1 MTSRLLLL
9 GLAGA
14 LGTLSRYGL
23 GRLIQQTSGS
33 TFPAG
38 TLVVNVLGCFLF
50 GLIWAAS
57 EKQIWL
63 DEQTKWLVLVGF
75 LGAFTTFSTFA
86 MDTTDLFRNGEW
98 LTASLNVLL
107 SNGLGIA
114 AAFAGVGLVR
124 VFR

>member
-1 MTSRLLLL
+1 MTFRLLLL
-9 GLAGA
+9 ALAGA

-23 GRLIQQTSGS
+23 GRLIHQTSATS
-33 TFPAG
+33 FPVG
-38 TLVVNVLGCFLF
+38 TLVVNTLGCFTF

-57 EKQIWL
+57 EEQTWL
-63 DEQTKWLVLVGF
+63 DEQSKLFILVGF

-86 MDTTDLFRNGEW
+86 MDTTDLFRNGQW
-98 LTASLNVLL
+98 LSASLNMFL

-124 VFR
+124 VLR